1 MLFILSFTKEFNN
14 NQKRQTN
21 IRPNESNIQL
31 SSVSEINNPQY
42 DNSHNSVI

>member
-31 SSVSEINNPQY
+31 SVLSDPRLELSYRNGGKI
-42 DNSHNSVI
+42 

>member
-1 MLFILSFTKEFNN
+1 MLFILSFKKEFNN

-31 SSVSEINNPQY
+31 VLSDPRLELS
-42 DNSHNSVI
+42 